1 MKKYIYLVLAFLSAA
16 ACTKALEEPVD
27 FFTDDLEEGPLVT
40 VEFSLPPVTKGTM
53 AHDPTITTIH
63 VAVFNQAGVLKQFE
77 KAKLA
82 NTENLIN
89 GNNTTDGNPT
99 YSVEIHMSSKKRIL
113 HFIADSP
120 IDTYEAL
127 IEAAGTSGEDVILN
141 ALTTSGGA
149 TAYWQRVELDKID
162 AYTYKGGV
170 CPYWADTTEESVSYS
185 YTENNQTIT
194 VYAGDYI
201 KRNGHKVLD
210 GTGYFQSDYVAG
222 KVANI
227 AFIRNFAEITVSKAT
242 SGNFT
247 PKKFALVN
255 VPKAGYVAPYD
266 SKKGQFCTAYT
277 GTETLSHSAIYDTS
291 YPGTLVGG
299 IDPSLPTS
307 FIDLTSTATGA
318 VKTAYMYE
326 RTIPNPQQ
334 PATCILVAGEFNE
347 NGAQKDSDGNTWFK
361 IEIADETGTYFP
373 VYRGISYDIKIGA
386 ISGTKGYASAQAAY
400 NADPIGDI
408 SGSVTTATLEQIS
421 DGKGTT
427 LWVEYIDYV
436 ATEAETKTIYY
447 TMYYQPTAGGT
458 ITYLTNNVN
467 LSVSHPDDNYK
478 AITSEAV
485 TGSQYSGT
493 GTPDDTK
500 TWYVATVPLDE
511 SGSAAKH
518 SVLHVE
524 GTTPAA
530 TGSKKMY
537 RDVNY
542 RVMGTQHFQNGE
554 NVLKASPLPTEAS
567 GEMTTLTIYLPSD
580 LGFSMF
586 PLTLRIEAQNG
597 NFTTVDGLPV
607 ESGPSLFNTSTSQK
621 NAFYFLKTIEYE
633 DYYNAATGVTT
644 TAFQT
649 RFKTTRDGTTSA
661 AGTNA
666 TYFRVLD
673 KVKTGRTTTYFD
685 TAQCYVS
692 VGGPV
697 FELASNAVSV
707 KADVTSVSFAI
718 TSTGDTNPQWTLT
731 ASDNITSLSQN
742 SGSGNATITVEFPA
756 NDSETDD
763 VTYTVTAT
771 RTGFDDQ
778 VFTIT
783 QAKKDTKYYTINLD
797 AGRDDNTYGF
807 PWGSSSVNP
816 DSNGYYSYQS
826 NNEGYNSTIATMSVT
841 VVGYTQFTVYI
852 RSNAESSYD
861 YIVVRNLDASAL
873 TSWNNA
879 TSGAK
884 DHTSG
889 RQSSGTAINNYRKVT
904 FTTADGLT
912 DDDTPHTF
920 YIQFGKD
927 YWVASGDD
935 RGYVL
940 IPKEYVL
947 ISNNL

>member
-1 MKKYIYLVLAFLSAA
+1 MKKYIYIFLAAVLAA
-16 ACTKALEEPVD
+16 ACVKTLEEPVD
-27 FFTDDLEEGPLVT
+27 PFADDPDEGALVT

-53 AHDPTITTIH
+53 AHDPTISTIH
-63 VAVFNQAGVLKQFE
+63 VAVFNQAGVLKQYE
-77 KAKLA
+77 EAKLT
-82 NTENLIN
+82 NPEKLVN
-89 GNNTTDGNPT
+89 GNNAAGNPT
-99 YSVEIHMSSKKRIL
+99 YTVDIHMSSKPRIL

-120 IDTYEAL
+120 IDTYEDL
-127 IEAAGTSGEDVILN
+127 IAAAGTSGEDVILN
-141 ALTTSGGA
+141 ALTTSGGN
-149 TAYWQRVELDKID
+149 TAYWQRVKLDKID

-170 CPYWADTTEESVSYS
+170 CPYWPDTTEESVSYS

-227 AFIRNFAEITVSKAT
+227 AFVRNFAEITVSSTTPASST
-242 SGNFT
+242 NFT

-266 SKKGQFCTAYT
+266 TKAGDFASAYQMKYDAQGVPQT
-277 GTETLSHSAIYDTS
+277 IALTHSDVADS
-291 YPGTLVGG
+291 AYPGTLVGG

-307 FIDLTSTATGA
+307 FIDLTSTAAGA

-326 RTIPNPQQ
+326 RTVPNTQQ
-334 PATCILVAGEFNE
+334 PATCILVAGVFDEAD
-347 NGAQKDSDGNTWFK
+347 AQKDGDGNTWFK
-361 IEIADETGTYFP
+361 IEIADESGAYFP
-373 VYRGISYDIKIGA
+373 IYRGISYDIKIGA

-400 NADPIGDI
+400 DADPIGDV

-427 LWVEYIDYV
+427 LWVSYIDYV
-436 ATEAETKTIYY
+436 ATESETKTLYY
-447 TMYYQPTAGGT
+447 TMYYQPTAGGA

-467 LSVSHPDDNYK
+467 LTVNHPDENYK
-478 AITSEAV
+478 AITSTSV

-500 TWYVATVPLDE
+500 TWYVASVPLGE
-511 SGSAAKH
+511 PGSATKH

-567 GEMTTLTIYLPSD
+567 GEMTTLTIYLPND

-607 ESGPSLFNTSTSQK
+607 ESGPSLFDSSK

-633 DYYNAATGVTT
+633 DYYNATTGVTT

-685 TAQCYVS
+685 TAECYVS

-697 FELASNAVSV
+697 FELASNSVSV
-707 KADVTSVSFAI
+707 KADVTSATFSI
-718 TSTGDTNPQWTLT
+718 TSTGEENPQWTLT
-731 ASDNITSLSQN
+731 PSDNITSLSQE
-742 SGSGNATITVEFPA
+742 SGSGNATITVNFPENA
-756 NDSETDD
+756 SETEA
-763 VTYTVTAT
+763 VTYTVTAK
-771 RTGFDDQ
+771 RTGFDDC

-783 QAKKDTKYYTINLD
+783 QAKK
-797 AGRDDNTYGF
+797 
-807 PWGSSSVNP
+807 
-816 DSNGYYSYQS
+816 
-826 NNEGYNSTIATMSVT
+826 
-841 VVGYTQFTVYI
+841 
-852 RSNAESSYD
+852 
-861 YIVVRNLDASAL
+861 
-873 TSWNNA
+873 TS
-879 TSGAK
+879 K
-884 DHTSG
+884 
-889 RQSSGTAINNYRKVT
+889 
-904 FTTADGLT
+904 
-912 DDDTPHTF
+912 
-920 YIQFGKD
+920 
-927 YWVASGDD
+927 
-935 RGYVL
+935 
-940 IPKEYVL
+940 
-947 ISNNL
+947 